1 MIVSFFSV
9 LLLAQLPPPSC
20 AHGEKTTRVDRP
32 GRVELTCS
40 LKGKKLRR
48 VVSEQGRRQVDDLVA
63 GTFEEFLESSGQRLT
78 RRHEWRLLVKEQ
90 DQDWWPD
97 GCLLK
102 ASSMALGEVFSAP
115 CARARSEAPDGG
127 VGDRVVVI
135 PPAVASMLNVERLS
149 DVGLLTS
156 RTPDGGVR
164 VCVSDGGP
172 CEVTTGQAMV
182 LSGEQAMLLVS
193 MASGQVMLIDRTRRT
208 VVPLADGLGV
218 ALGGTEFSTQDGG
231 TVELLSGARG
241 TSACSQP
248 RRRLD
253 DGSLLCLERDPPRG
267 YRRVWKDR
275 TRFCPDESLGNSL
288 IGTPAE
294 GVGPSVTRLQRDADP
309 QCLEVFAG
317 LLDWV
322 R

>member
-1 MIVSFFSV
+1 MIGSFFIV

-20 AHGEKTTRVDRP
+20 ARGEKTTRVDRA

-48 VVSEQGRRQVDDLVA
+48 VVSGQGRRQVDDFVTGA
-63 GTFEEFLESSGQRLT
+63 SDEFLEPSGQRLT
-78 RRHEWRLLVKEQ
+78 RRHEWRLLMKEH

-97 GCLLK
+97 GCLLRTN
-102 ASSMALGEVFSAP
+102 SLALGEVFSAA
-115 CARARSEAPDGG
+115 CARARSDAPDGG
-127 VGDRVVVI
+127 VGARVVVI
-135 PPAVASMLNVERLS
+135 PPAVASLLNVERLS

-182 LSGEQAMLLVS
+182 FSGELAMLLVS
-193 MASGQVMLIDRTRRT
+193 MASGQVVFIDRTRRT

-231 TVELLSGARG
+231 TVELLGGARG
-241 TSACSQP
+241 TSPCRQP
-248 RRRLD
+248 LRRLD
-253 DGSLLCLERDPPRG
+253 DGSLLCLEWDPPRG
-267 YRRVWKDR
+267 FRRVWKDR
-275 TRFCPDESLGNSL
+275 TRFCPDGSLGERL
-288 IGTPAE
+288 IGTPSE
-294 GVGPSVTRLQRDADP
+294 GVGPSVTRLEPQADP